1 MVAEAVAPSCV
12 TPSAGRTQEANM
24 LSIVTWIVFGLVV
37 GVIAKL
43 LMPGHDPGGIV
54 ITVLLGIAGALL
66 GGFVGRVL
74 GFYGPG
80 NTAGFLMSILGA
92 VLILFVYRRLHRAPA

>member
-1 MVAEAVAPSCV
+1 
-12 TPSAGRTQEANM
+12 M
-24 LSIVTWIVFGLVV
+24 LTVIGWIVFGFIV

-43 LMPGHDPGGIV
+43 VMPGHDPGGIV

-66 GGFVGRVL
+66 GGFCGRVL

-80 NTAGFLMSILGA
+80 DAAGFLMSIAGA
-92 VLILFVYRRLHRAPA
+92 VLILFLYRRFRPLPS

>member
-1 MVAEAVAPSCV
+1 
-12 TPSAGRTQEANM
+12 M

>member
-1 MVAEAVAPSCV
+1 MV
-12 TPSAGRTQEANM
+12 
-24 LSIVTWIVFGLVV
+24 SIIAWIVFGLVV

-43 LMPGHDPGGIV
+43 LMPGQDPGGIV

-92 VLILFVYRRLHRAPA
+92 VMILFVYRRLHRAPA